1 MPATSDLVSLNAPRT
16 KFAIRAK
23 STAAPP
29 FSFPHISLLRT
40 RQRGSHTKLHVAHY
54 RILLPA
60 VPFYAK
66 ALWEAMRVNRRQ
78 EPSLEQSHKYDPG
91 QIFPGLLVDVGAS
104 LHEELDACNDF

>member
-1 MPATSDLVSLNAPRT
+1 MPATSEVHHFLVSLNAPRT
-16 KFAIRAK
+16 KFAIRAE

-29 FSFPHISLLRT
+29 LFFSPRTYVSL
-40 RQRGSHTKLHVAHY
+40 RGSHTKLHVAHY

-78 EPSLEQSHKYDPG
+78 EPSLEPSPR
-91 QIFPGLLVDVGAS
+91 GA
-104 LHEELDACNDF
+104 